1 MISLIKRNLL
11 IFFRDRAA
19 VFFSLLSV
27 FIIIGLYA
35 LFLGDIMVD
44 SLEDIPKPKFLIDSW
59 IVSGLLAVTSIT
71 ATMGAFGIMIED
83 RTRKIH
89 KDFFS
94 SPVSKGKIAVSYI
107 LSSYVAGV
115 IMTIVTLILGELYIV
130 ARGGNFLPITVLIK
144 VFCLILLTTLAS
156 SSMVFFIVSLFKS
169 QNAFASASAVTGA
182 VIGFIM
188 GIYIPIGNLHSGMQH
203 VIRFFPLSHSGLL
216 FRQTLMEIPL
226 SESFV
231 GSALEEHRIAFE
243 EIFGVIYKVGDY
255 QLNELHS
262 IVFLLISTVL
272 FSILAI
278 LNMSRKMK

>member
-11 IFFRDRAA
+11 IFFRDRSA

-44 SLEDIPKPKFLIDSW
+44 SVKEVSNPEFLIDSW

-94 SPVSKGKIAVSYI
+94 SPVSRGKIAGSYI
-107 LSSYVAGV
+107 LSAYITGV
-115 IMTIVTLILGELYIV
+115 IMTALALILGEIYIV
-130 ARGGNFLPITVLIK
+130 SRGGDLLPPHSLIK

-156 SSMVFFIVSLFKS
+156 SSMVFFLVSMFKS
-169 QNAFASASAVTGA
+169 QNAFTTAST
-182 VIGFIM
+182 VIGTLIGFLT
-188 GIYIPIGNLHSGMQH
+188 GIYIPIGNLHAGMQH
-203 VIRFFPLSHSGLL
+203 IIRFFPLSHSGLL

-231 GSALEEHRIAFE
+231 GSAFEEHRIAFE

-278 LNMSRKMK
+278 INMSKRMK

>member
-11 IFFRDRAA
+11 IFFRDRSA

-44 SLEDIPKPKFLIDSW
+44 SVKEVSNPEFLIDSW

-94 SPVSKGKIAVSYI
+94 SPVSRGKIAGSYI
-107 LSSYVAGV
+107 LSAYITGV
-115 IMTIVTLILGELYIV
+115 IMTALALILGEIYIV
-130 ARGGNFLPITVLIK
+130 SRGGDLLPPHSLIK

-156 SSMVFFIVSLFKS
+156 SSMVFFLVSMFKS
-169 QNAFASASAVTGA
+169 QNAFTTAST
-182 VIGFIM
+182 VIGTLIGFLT
-188 GIYIPIGNLHSGMQH
+188 GIYIPIGNLHAGMQH
-203 VIRFFPLSHSGLL
+203 IIRFFPLSHSGLL

-226 SESFV
+226 AQSFS
-231 GSALEEHRIAFE
+231 GEALAEYQSKFE
-243 EIFGVIYKVGDY
+243 EVFGVIYIVGECR
-255 QLNELHS
+255 LNTLHS
-262 IVFLLISTVL
+262 IAFLLISTVL

-278 LNMSRKMK
+278 INMSKRMK

>member
-35 LFLGDIMVD
+35 LFLGDVMVD

-94 SPVSKGKIAVSYI
+94 SPVSKGKITVSYI

-130 ARGGNFLPITVLIK
+130 SRGGDFLPAVSLIK

-156 SSMVFFIVSLFKS
+156 SSMIFFIVSLFKS

-182 VIGFIM
+182 VIGFVM
-188 GIYIPIGNLHSGMQH
+188 GIYIPIGNLHTGMQY

-216 FRQTLMEIPL
+216 LRQTLMEIPL
-226 SESFV
+226 SESFA
-231 GSALEEHRIAFE
+231 GSALEEHRITFE
-243 EIFGVIYKVGDY
+243 DIFGIVYKVGDY
-255 QLNELHS
+255 QLNALHS
-262 IVFLLISTVL
+262 IVFLLISTVI
-272 FSILAI
+272 FSILATI
-278 LNMSRKMK
+278 NMSRKMK